1 MNLPTRREAR
11 GTIPELLDWLE
22 APLYA
27 FRPSVRGFRIE
38 ELVRDGRYVIR
49 AELPGIDP
57 ASDAEVSVTDRV
69 LTIRAERKEEHKEHH
84 RSEFTYGAMVRS
96 IALPAA
102 VDEDDVEAAYDNGV
116 LTVSFAMAEPKKA
129 GHTIAIKHG

>member
-1 MNLPTRREAR
+1 MSLPMRREAR
-11 GTIPELLDWLE
+11 GTIPELFDWLE

-27 FRPSVRGFRIE
+27 LRPSARGFRVE
-38 ELVRDGRYVIR
+38 ELVHDGRYVVR

-57 ASDAEVSVTDRV
+57 ESDAEVSVAHGV

-84 RSEFTYGAMVRS
+84 RSEFTYGSMVRA
-96 IALPAA
+96 ITLPAG
-102 VDEDDVEAAYDNGV
+102 VDEENVEAAYENGV

-129 GHTIAIKHG
+129 GRTIAIKRG